1 MADVEISKKQSFT
14 LDGVSTTKYNVGLS
28 GSGRYRSAQR
38 DVSTEHLSHR
48 NGDII
53 TDGGCFF
60 NTTIS
65 YPCWIAHTFTSD
77 FVSFRN
83 FLMKHSDKYYKLT
96 DTYDANHFRMARVIG
111 PIEPETK
118 VMLRVGTFDVQF
130 DCKPQIF
137 RNDGDSFRTVSSQ
150 ITNPTDFECYP
161 ILSVGSN
168 GSYSVNGYEFTVSG
182 ATGFPVFIDCETM
195 DAYNSNGDNMNKY
208 VSLPIRN
215 IRLGSG
221 VNKVSGTV
229 SIKPRW
235 FDM

>member
-1 MADVEISKKQSFT
+1 MADVEIIEKQSFT
-14 LDGVSTTKYNVGLS
+14 LDGVSTVEYNVGVS

-38 DVSTEHLSHR
+38 DISTEHLSHR

-53 TDGGCFF
+53 TDSGCFL
-60 NTTIS
+60 NSTIS
-65 YPCWIAHTFTSD
+65 YPCWIAHTFASD
-77 FVSFRN
+77 FASFRN
-83 FLMKHSDKYYKLT
+83 FLMNHSDKYYKLT
-96 DTYDANHFRMARVIG
+96 DTYDGNHFRMARVVG
-111 PIEPETK
+111 PIEPSTK

-137 RNDGDSFRTVSSQ
+137 RNDGDTFRTVSSQ
-150 ITNPTDFECYP
+150 ITNPTDFECFP
-161 ILSVGSN
+161 ILSVSSN
-168 GSYSVNGYEFTVSG
+168 GSYKVNGSAFTVSG

-208 VSLPIRN
+208 VSLPVRN
-215 IRLGSG
+215 IRLNPGS
-221 VNKVSGTV
+221 NSVSGTV